1 VRQLT
6 QELFHFEIGRSS
18 DKSCSQGG
26 LRDGSTTVHFQ
37 IWNREIE
44 EILKNNKGTD
54 DNRVRR
60 LDYSIQITKLF
71 WERMVKGEKISLF
84 STSDVP
90 GLYEAFGLPEFNDL
104 YQNMKEYK

>member
-1 VRQLT
+1 MVVQ
-6 QELFHFEIGRSS
+6 Q
-18 DKSCSQGG
+18 
-26 LRDGSTTVHFQ
+26 FQ
-37 IWNREIE
+37 NLEQIE
-44 EILKNNKGTD
+44 EILVLKNNKGTD

-90 GLYEAFGLPEFNDL
+90 GLYDL
-104 YQNMKEYK
+104 VFLSLMIYI